1 MNTTIIATR
10 TIQRGMMYKVIF
22 SKKGS
27 KVRRSVW
34 VKASDE
40 LDAISKAN
48 TLYPYEI
55 VINNVINKI

>member
-1 MNTTIIATR
+1 MHLC
-10 TIQRGMMYKVIF
+10 KVIL

-40 LDAISKAN
+40 MDAIRKAN

-55 VINNVINKI
+55 VINNVIIKSK

>member
-1 MNTTIIATR
+1 MK
-10 TIQRGMMYKVIF
+10 QFPGSMYLYKVIL
-22 SKKGS
+22 SKKAS

-40 LDAISKAN
+40 MDAIRKAN

-55 VINNVINKI
+55 VINNVIIKP

>member
-1 MNTTIIATR
+1 MHLC
-10 TIQRGMMYKVIF
+10 KVIF

-34 VKASDE
+34 VKAFDE
-40 LDAISKAN
+40 MDAIRKAN

-55 VINNVINKI
+55 VINNVINKSK